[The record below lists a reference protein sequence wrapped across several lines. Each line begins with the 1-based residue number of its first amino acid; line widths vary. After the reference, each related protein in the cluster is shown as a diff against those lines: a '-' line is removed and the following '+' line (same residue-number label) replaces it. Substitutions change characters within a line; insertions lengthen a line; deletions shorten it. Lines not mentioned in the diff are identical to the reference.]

1 MLERIKRAAR
11 DKLMNA
17 VREAHDPQVEQ
28 LRTALE
34 ASRQR
39 VDELG
44 HQVAELHREVVASEI
59 RQRRDLMA
67 AGERAAV
74 ATSAAYVAEHFLEAH
89 PLPFPHDTLRHVLAL
104 APTGGLA
111 LELGVASGTTL
122 GIIAEARD
130 ETVYGFDVF
139 TGLPESWRPG
149 FPEGMFAQEELPQVE
164 GAELVVG
171 LFEDTLPGFLDE
183 HEGPIDFLHVDC
195 DLYSATVTALEV
207 LGPRLQ
213 PGSIVLFDEYFNHQN
228 WESGEAKAWAE
239 HVERYGLT
247 YTYVA
252 YTIDNEQV
260 AVRIDSVGDAT
271 QD

>member
-1 MLERIKRAAR
+1 MLERMKRSAR
-11 DKLMNA
+11 EKLMSA

-28 LRTALE
+28 LRAALE
-34 ASRQR
+34 DSRRR

-44 HQVAELHREVVASEI
+44 EQVAELHREVVASEI

-74 ATSAAYVAEHFLEAH
+74 ASSAAYVGEHFLHAH
-89 PLPFPHDTLRHVLAL
+89 PLPFPHDTLRHVLGL

-111 LELGVASGTTL
+111 IELGVASGTTL
-122 GIIAEARD
+122 QIIADARE

-139 TGLPESWRPG
+139 TGLPETWRPG
-149 FPEGMFAQEELPQVE
+149 FPEGMFAQDDLPQVD

-171 LFEDTLPGFLDE
+171 LFEDTLPGFLAE
-183 HEGPIDFLHVDC
+183 HEGPVDFLHVDC
-195 DLYSATVTALEV
+195 DLYSATVTSLEAV
-207 LGPRLQ
+207 GPRLR

-239 HVERYGLT
+239 HVARHGLT

-260 AVRIDSVGDAT
+260 AVRIDSVGDVP